1 MLFLSNF
8 ILSSINAIYFEDG
21 ELCMVKRNFTVATC
35 GLKPEITDVQNVLKK
50 MENEISTLKSELSE
64 VKSLCS
70 SCLHREGIES

>member
-1 MLFLSNF
+1 
-8 ILSSINAIYFEDG
+8 
-21 ELCMVKRNFTVATC
+21 MVKRNFTVATC

-70 SCLHREGIES
+70 SCLHREGIVS